1 MLFVGGYPWST
12 GRQTQHLHLGIAYL
26 EPLSRKIECH
36 SGLLVERVLN
46 QEAFHILEVAWLCV
60 LVVKSVHSLHK
71 PTIFAKRKTETSNR
85 LIFPSWHALP
95 LRFNV
100 LWDSIWQNSAVGT
113 EVPRWDKCTCR
124 SAAFVISNVVV
135 NRRSVDV

>member
-12 GRQTQHLHLGIAYL
+12 GRQTQHLHLGIPYL
-26 EPLSRKIECH
+26 EPLGRKIECH
-36 SGLLVERVLN
+36 SRLLVERVLN

-60 LVVKSVHSLHK
+60 LAVKSVHSLHE
-71 PTIFAKRKTETSNR
+71 PTIFATRKTETSNR

-95 LRFNV
+95 LRFSV
-100 LWDSIWQNSAVGT
+100 LFDSIWQYSAVGT
-113 EVPRWDKCTCR
+113 EAPRWEQCTCG

-135 NRRSVDV
+135 NGRSVHV